1 MALKPRV
8 VYLGTAT
15 QNHQNN
21 TPDTSSGLVSQLQ
34 LWGYSVIL
42 ASNRPTAIARL
53 LHMIW
58 VVLTKVD
65 HNTRVIIDTYSTANF
80 YGVVGLSW
88 LIRLKGARYIPILHG
103 GNLPRRLNST
113 HPITRGYFKKATAL
127 VAPSEYLAEVA
138 RGQNWPVHVISNGVN
153 INDYAKLALDP
164 ITPPESITPVKSTKP
179 VLLWVRAF
187 DRIYRPELALNILKT
202 LIQKYPE
209 AELFMVGP
217 DKDGSLTSCQE
228 FAKKHN
234 LKVHFTGK
242 LPKKQWIQ
250 LAGKASIFLN
260 TSAIDN
266 APVSVV
272 EAMALGLPVVS
283 SAVGGLKYLI
293 ENEHSGFL
301 ISEGQESDMATQY
314 VAIIDRIFEGQYDL
328 EAITDRARKKAELH
342 DWSQVK
348 PLWEDLFN

>member
-1 MALKPRV
+1 MGLKPHV

-42 ASNRPTAIARL
+42 ASSYQFAFTRL

-58 VVLTKVD
+58 VVLT
-65 HNTRVIIDTYSTANF
+65 RVNRHTQVLIDTYSTKNF
-80 YGVVGLSW
+80 YGALFLSW
-88 LIRLKGARYIPILHG
+88 LIRFKSGQYLPILHG
-103 GNLPRRLNST
+103 GNLPKRLNSKSKLS
-113 HPITRGYFKKATAL
+113 RRYFQKAKAL
-127 VAPSEYLAEVA
+127 VAPSDYLAEVA
-138 RGQNWPVHVISNGVN
+138 RAQNWPVYVIPNGLSL
-153 INDYAKLALDP
+153 NDYPKSAP
-164 ITPPESITPVKSTKP
+164 EPVTPPMSAKP

-187 DRIYRPELALNILKT
+187 DRIYRPQLALNIFKA

-228 FAKKHN
+228 FAKNHN

-242 LPKKQWIQ
+242 LPKKEWTQ
-250 LAGKASIFLN
+250 LASKASIFLN

-293 ENEHSGFL
+293 ENEQTGFL
-301 ISEGQESDMATQY
+301 IPEANEALMTADFVT
-314 VAIIDRIFEGQYDL
+314 AIEQLLMQQYDL
-328 EAITDRARKKAELH
+328 EGITRAARKKAELH

-348 PLWEDLFN
+348 PLWEDLLT